1 MSKGLI
7 NVVYVVLNYIFN
19 DSFHRLQVT
28 CLRPMLIQLYAY
40 LIYRVLQRPVLWP
53 VRWTTND
60 MMPTLTHG
68 LVHLG
73 SPMRRKIVVY

>member
-1 MSKGLI
+1 MKKGLI

-19 DSFHRLQVT
+19 DSSHRLQVT
-28 CLRPMLIQLYAY
+28 CLRPTLIQLYAY
-40 LIYRVLQRPVLWP
+40 LIYCILDRTVLRPV
-53 VRWTTND
+53 RRTTND
-60 MMPTLTHG
+60 TMPTLTHG

>member
-1 MSKGLI
+1 MNKGLI

-19 DSFHRLQVT
+19 NSSHRLQVT
-28 CLRPMLIQLYAY
+28 CLRPTLIQLYTY
-40 LIYRVLQRPVLWP
+40 LIYCILDRTVLRPVQ
-53 VRWTTND
+53 RTTND
-60 MMPTLTHG
+60 MMPALTHG